1 MELSYILQ
9 EKYNVTIKT
18 ATNEQIYYA
27 LAFLINQKTKNTKSK
42 PTKKK
47 LYYLSAEFLIG
58 RLLGSALVN
67 LGLYESVAKE
77 LCENGKDIADIEELE
92 NEPSL
97 CNGGLGRLAACF
109 MDSAAALKLNAEGVG
124 LLYHFG
130 LFRQVFENNA
140 QTAKPD
146 KWLSDKSFLAKTDT
160 TYPVEIGGKMLMARQ
175 YQIDVIGDSNYKNK
189 LTLFD
194 LESIDEKIVADGIEF
209 DKQDISQNLTLFLYP
224 DDSDENGRLLRVY
237 QQYFMTS
244 AAAQYIIDD
253 CVKRGC
259 KLSDLHEYAVV
270 QINDTHPTMIIP
282 ELIRLLCEKGTDLD
296 DAINTVSK
304 TCAYTNHTILAE
316 ALEKW
321 HISMIKKAAPK
332 LLPYI
337 EILDSRVRRK
347 CCDEKT
353 FIIDSNDMVHM
364 ANIDLHVCFAVNGV
378 AKLHTEL
385 LKTTELS
392 EFSKLYPH
400 KFHNKTNGISFRRWL
415 CLSNPRLAKLIE
427 SLVGSSY
434 LENAESLKVLLKYI
448 NDEKVLSQLVS
459 IKQENKQKLSQ
470 YLFKKQGIHLPEA
483 FLFDIQIKRLHEYK
497 RQQLNA
503 LSVISMYLDILS
515 GKIPK
520 TPVCVIFGGK
530 AAPAYTIAQDII
542 HLILCLSQLVNGDE
556 AVSRYLRVVMVENYN
571 VSWAQKLIPAC
582 DISQQISLASKEASG
597 TGNMKLMLSGAITIG
612 TLDGANVEIAELVG
626 RENIYI
632 FGDDSETVVNRYK
645 DKSYQPQKYYDE
657 NKKLRDA
664 VNFITSEKMLAIGDR
679 NRLRRLKNE
688 LLTKDW
694 FMTFPDF
701 DEYMK
706 TREKA
711 YADYFEGQSWSQKML
726 VNIANAG
733 YFSSDRTIKEYN
745 ADVWK
750 LN

>member
-1 MELSYILQ
+1 M
-9 EKYNVTIKT
+9 
-18 ATNEQIYYA
+18 
-27 LAFLINQKTKNTKSK
+27 
-42 PTKKK
+42 
-47 LYYLSAEFLIG
+47 
-58 RLLGSALVN
+58 
-67 LGLYESVAKE
+67 
-77 LCENGKDIADIEELE
+77 
-92 NEPSL
+92 
-97 CNGGLGRLAACF
+97 
-109 MDSAAALKLNAEGVG
+109 
-124 LLYHFG
+124 
-130 LFRQVFENNA
+130 
-140 QTAKPD
+140 
-146 KWLSDKSFLAKTDT
+146 
-160 TYPVEIGGKMLMARQ
+160 
-175 YQIDVIGDSNYKNK
+175 
-189 LTLFD
+189 
-194 LESIDEKIVADGIEF
+194 
-209 DKQDISQNLTLFLYP
+209 
-224 DDSDENGRLLRVY
+224 
-237 QQYFMTS
+237 
-244 AAAQYIIDD
+244 
-253 CVKRGC
+253 
-259 KLSDLHEYAVV
+259 
-270 QINDTHPTMIIP
+270 
-282 ELIRLLCEKGTDLD
+282 
-296 DAINTVSK
+296 
-304 TCAYTNHTILAE
+304 
-316 ALEKW
+316 
-321 HISMIKKAAPK
+321 
-332 LLPYI
+332 
-337 EILDSRVRRK
+337 
-347 CCDEKT
+347 
-353 FIIDSNDMVHM
+353 
-364 ANIDLHVCFAVNGV
+364 
-378 AKLHTEL
+378 
-385 LKTTELS
+385 
-392 EFSKLYPH
+392 
-400 KFHNKTNGISFRRWL
+400 
-415 CLSNPRLAKLIE
+415 
-427 SLVGSSY
+427 
-434 LENAESLKVLLKYI
+434 KYI

-470 YLFKKQGIHLPEA
+470 YLFKKQGIHLPED

-597 TGNMKLMLSGAITIG
+597 TGNMKLMLSGAVTIG

-626 RENIYI
+626 RDNIYI

-664 VNFITSEKMLAIGDR
+664 VDFITSEKMLAIGDR

-711 YADYFEGQSWSQKML
+711 YADYLEGQSWSQKML